1 MRRILSYL
9 LFLLL
14 AAVLLYFSFRGV
26 HWGDFWDGLKSAD
39 FSWIAASMA
48 LGVLGFWIRGLRW
61 RLLIRGAGHK
71 VTRSQAFD
79 AVNMAYL
86 TNFALPRAG
95 ELARCGVLTK
105 SAGVPFDVLLGTVVL
120 ERAFDTLCL
129 LIIIAAVICGQW
141 SLFGGFMYRELWQPL
156 SATGQDHT
164 LLIVVVLAVLLLMG
178 LLIMLYRKRLAK
190 LTLIQKI
197 RKMVRGVWEG
207 LCSGF
212 RMPQKFSFFAY
223 TLLLWGCYWGMCL
236 CTLWAFPAVRHLNG
250 LDAAF
255 LMAVGGLGWAIP
267 VQGGIGAYHFI
278 ISLALTTVYGIAQTQ
293 GMVFATISHESQA
306 VTMIVF
312 GLYSLVHIAFTT
324 RKVKK

>member
-26 HWGDFWDGLKSAD
+26 HWNDFLEGLKSAD
-39 FSWIAASMA
+39 FGWISVSMA

-95 ELARCGVLTK
+95 ELARCGALTK

-129 LIIIAAVICGQW
+129 LLIMAVVICGQW
-141 SLFGGFMYRELWQPL
+141 SLFGGFMYRELWLPL
-156 SATGQDHT
+156 SGLGQSHT
-164 LLIVVVLAVLLLMG
+164 LLIVIVILGILLLGG
-178 LLIMLYRKRLAK
+178 LLILYRKRLSK
-190 LTLIQKI
+190 LPLFQKI
-197 RKMVRGVWEG
+197 RKLVQGVWKG
-207 LCSGF
+207 LVSGF

-236 CTLWAFPAVRHLNG
+236 CTLWAFPAVQHLNG

-312 GLYSLVHIAFTT
+312 GLYSLIHLALSS
-324 RKVKK
+324 KKK

>member
-1 MRRILSYL
+1 MRRIFSYL

-14 AAVLLYFSFRGV
+14 AVVLLYFSFRGV
-26 HWGDFWDGLKSAD
+26 HWGDFWVDLKSAD
-39 FSWIAASMA
+39 FRWILASMA
-48 LGVLGFWIRGLRW
+48 LGVLGFWVRGLRW
-61 RLLIRGAGHK
+61 RLLILGAGHK

-95 ELARCGVLTK
+95 ELARCGALTK

-129 LIIIAAVICGQW
+129 LLIIAAVICGQW
-141 SLFGGFMYRELWQPL
+141 SLFGGFMYRELWLPL
-156 SATGQDHT
+156 LGWGQGQT
-164 LLIVVVLAVLLLMG
+164 LLVVILLSFVLLVGVLVV
-178 LLIMLYRKRLAK
+178 LYRKRLRK
-190 LTLIQKI
+190 LAFFQKVH
-197 RKMVRGVWEG
+197 KLVLGVWKG
-207 LCSGF
+207 LVSGF
-212 RMPQKFSFFAY
+212 RMPHKFPFFAY

-267 VQGGIGAYHFI
+267 VQGGIGAYHFVTA
-278 ISLALTTVYGIAQTQ
+278 LAFTSVYGVAQTQ

-312 GLYSLVHIAFTT
+312 GLYSFIHIALTS
-324 RKVKK
+324 KKQLL